1 MSKLTNTITL
11 VLLLCCTI
19 HLQAQQIARF
29 TVKGGTYPCANVP
42 LHCAFDTLVDGEELQ
57 LVELKGK
64 ERIKRPFQIEPG
76 NIWIL
81 LEGNTR
87 PGETR
92 VFELEEKT
100 RQSKLI
106 TNAMWVM
113 PDSTEG
119 LIITDA
125 GKARLK
131 YHASVMKAPPGVD
144 SIYQR
149 SGFIHPLYAPNGQVL
164 TNIQPKDHYHHY
176 GIWNPWTH
184 TEIRGK
190 EVDFWNLQK
199 REGRVAFVSFVSKT
213 MGNVY
218 AGFKAL
224 QAHIAGEEK
233 VMDELLDVR
242 VYRSGTDTSRY
253 TWDYTSILNCA
264 VLDGITLLQY
274 RYGGGFGLRATAD
287 WKADNTTLIT
297 DAGTTRNNTDST
309 RARWVKI
316 TGNTAKGRSG
326 MLILCAPDNFDAPQ
340 PLRIWNDKAER
351 GELMLNYSPTK
362 MKEWPLSY
370 GREYRQRYRVV
381 VFDNDLS
388 VAEAEA
394 AWQAYAHPPGIT
406 CVLLPGKQ

>member
-1 MSKLTNTITL
+1 MKNSIL
-11 VLLLCCTI
+11 VLLLLCCTI
-19 HLQAQQIARF
+19 HLQAQIARF
-29 TVKGGTYPCANVP
+29 TVKAGAYPYANLPVSA
-42 LHCAFDTLVDGEELQ
+42 AFDTLVDADKLR
-57 LVELKGK
+57 LVELQGK
-64 ERIKRPFQIEPG
+64 ERIPRPFQVEPG
-76 NIWIL
+76 KIWIL
-81 LEGNTR
+81 LTGNTK

-92 VFELEEKT
+92 VFELEGKQ
-100 RQSKLI
+100 RNSKLI
-106 TNAMWVM
+106 VSAMWVI
-113 PDSTEG
+113 PDTTTGE
-119 LIITDA
+119 LIIADID
-125 GKARLK
+125 KPRLQ

-184 TEIRGK
+184 TQVNGK

-199 REGRVAFVSFVSKT
+199 REGRVEFVSFVSKT

-218 AGFKAL
+218 GGFKAL
-224 QAHIAGEEK
+224 QAHIAGQEK
-233 VMDELLDVR
+233 VMDELLDVK
-242 VYRSGTDTSRY
+242 VYYRGSDSTRY
-253 TWDYTSILNCA
+253 TWDYTSTLNRT
-264 VLDGITLLQY
+264 GFHEITLLQY

-340 PLRIWNDKAER
+340 PLRVWNDKAEH

-362 MKEWPLSY
+362 MKEWRLYY
-370 GREYRQRYRVV
+370 GQDYRQRYRVV

-388 VAEAEA
+388 IAECEA
-394 AWQAYAHPPGIT
+394 AWQAFAHPPVVT
-406 CVLLPGKQ
+406 CVLLPARQ